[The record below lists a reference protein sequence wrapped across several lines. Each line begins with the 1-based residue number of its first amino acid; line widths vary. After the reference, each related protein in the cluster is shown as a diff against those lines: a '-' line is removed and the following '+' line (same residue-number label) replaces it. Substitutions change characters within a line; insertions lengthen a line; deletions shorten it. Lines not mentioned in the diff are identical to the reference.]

1 MRSRRYRCVSGE
13 GRKDGITELLA
24 LHDFSKDN
32 GIDGPEHIC
41 AKKRPWRNKVVD
53 TVIEGKD
60 NKIWDFHRAFRAED
74 YRDPPAVNAVNGV
87 SHSWFSSASFCHPA
101 TGATSWRFDGC
112 EDADAPLIVFSN
124 SLLTD
129 FHLWDW
135 TIAKLKGAF
144 PQYRF
149 LRYNT
154 RGYEYG
160 SREAVSADLLADD
173 IAGLLDHLGI
183 VKCHMVIGVSLGGLT
198 AMNFAIRHP
207 TRLDKFVA
215 CDCNVA
221 SSEKNTQA
229 WKERIALARS
239 EGGWNKLADQTVVR
253 WFTVESAR
261 AWTVGIRLVREQVL
275 KASLQGFEDCVA
287 ALCDVNLVDKIKHIQ
302 VPGLCLVGKCDGV
315 LPKTMAS
322 FASSIPMSSFVEI
335 AGAGHLPMVEQAQA
349 FVNALVTF
357 MQST

>member
-13 GRKDGITELLA
+13 GRKAGITELLA
-24 LHDFSKDN
+24 LHEFIKDN
-32 GIDGPEHIC
+32 GIDGPEHIY
-41 AKKRPWRNKVVD
+41 AKTRPWRNKVVD
-53 TVIEGKD
+53 KVIEGKD

-74 YRDPPAVNAVNGV
+74 YREPSAVNGV
-87 SHSWFSSASFCHPA
+87 NGVNGLNGVSHPA
-101 TGATSWRFDGC
+101 MGATSWRFDGR

-129 FHLWDW
+129 LHLWDW
-135 TIAKLKGAF
+135 TIAKLKVAYPG
-144 PQYRF
+144 YRF

-154 RGYEYG
+154 RGYECG

-173 IAGLLDHLGI
+173 IADLLDHLGI
-183 VKCHMVIGVSLGGLT
+183 EKCHMVIGVSLGGISALT
-198 AMNFAIRHP
+198 FAVRHP
-207 TRLDKFVA
+207 GRLDKFVA

-239 EGGWNKLADQTVVR
+239 EGGWKKLADQTVVR

-261 AWTVGIRLVREQVL
+261 AWTEGIRLVREQVL
-275 KASLQGFEDCVA
+275 KASSQGFEDCVA
-287 ALCDVNLVDKIKHIQ
+287 ALCDVNLVDKIKQIE
-302 VPGLCLVGKCDGV
+302 VPGLCLVGKKDGV
-315 LPKTMAS
+315 LPEMMAS
-322 FASSIPMSSFVEI
+322 FATTIPKSSFVEI
-335 AGAGHLPMVEQAQA
+335 DGAGHLPMVEQPQA
-349 FVNALVTF
+349 FVNALAGL